1 MQRSRT
7 IGVALAAVSG
17 ALGLWGCAQGGRAGP
32 KPIAGPSLPGGA
44 APTRVTQSTVRERA
58 IEVVEELSNH
68 ENAQIRANAVE
79 AAGATPRRLRSVIEG
94 GITDKVSGV
103 RSIAALAVGRSKIR
117 ELVAKVEPLRKDPE
131 PHVQVSAIY
140 ALVRN
145 GREVDQTLL
154 ADQLMSPRSAWVSR
168 HAAFV
173 IGELGNRTA
182 LPLLQSAAANRA
194 RSLGPGQQRVFQIQ
208 VAEAMIKLG
217 EDQQKPVL
225 RAALYPQQPE
235 DLEAAVLAVQVLGEV
250 QDRESIGQ
258 LINLLNYRDRAGQP
272 YPVEVRLAIAT
283 ALGRM
288 GEDSGEVADAFLES
302 ENPIWRSQAAFVYGA
317 QRDTR
322 YWDRLARLMEDQ
334 EPIVRIAAAAAVLK
348 TER

>member
-1 MQRSRT
+1 ME
-7 IGVALAAVSG
+7 
-17 ALGLWGCAQGGRAGP
+17 GGT
-32 KPIAGPSLPGGA
+32 
-44 APTRVTQSTVRERA
+44 PTRVSKSTVRERA
-58 IEVVEELSNH
+58 IEIVEELAKH

-79 AAGATPRRLRSVIEG
+79 AAGETPKRLRGVIEAG
-94 GITDKVSGV
+94 LSDKVSGV
-103 RSIAALAVGRSKIR
+103 RSIAALAVGRSKTR
-117 ELVAKVEPLRKDPE
+117 ELVPKVEPLRKDAE

-154 ADQLMSPRSAWVSR
+154 ADHLLSPRSAWVSR

-208 VAEAMIKLG
+208 IAEAMIKLG
-217 EDQQKPVL
+217 EDEHKPVL

-288 GEDSGEVADAFLES
+288 GEETGEVGDAFLES
-302 ENPIWRSQAAFVYGA
+302 ENAVWRSQAAFVYGA
-317 QRDTR
+317 QRAGQA
-322 YWDRLARLMEDQ
+322 WDRLARLMEDP

-348 TER
+348 SER